1 MSYARRSCGESSLG
15 PGFESP
21 RLHCTTKNGT
31 QQMDA
36 LFSFRE
42 LEMIWVSPAT
52 KLHRGPGDF
61 IDDGFE
67 LLRRPGR
74 ADILESLRDFL
85 T

>member
-1 MSYARRSCGESSLG
+1 
-15 PGFESP
+15 
-21 RLHCTTKNGT
+21 
-31 QQMDA
+31 MDA